1 MLNVNSD
8 IQSMR
13 SGASAATATSGI
25 NQPEVTSALDLQL
38 VKSTAPSA
46 SWTESTAL
54 PTPPAG
60 HSLVTPSVAEDVL
73 SKLFGGISGEVRS
86 RTEGTEPQRSTQNAS
101 SGYPYLSQVNNV
113 DPQAMMMMVTLLSL
127 DASAQKVASMKNS
140 NEIYTDGQNKALDN
154 KTLEFKKQL
163 EEQQKA
169 EEKAQKSK
177 ILGQVFGWLG
187 VAVTAIAAI
196 FNPAL
201 WAVVAVSATAMALQT
216 AVDVMGDKAPQALK
230 TAAQVFGG
238 VSIAASILTAGI
250 GGVSSLMSKVGDV
263 ANKVGD
269 VANKVGSNIVK
280 TVTKLADVFVE
291 NVVSKVAATAN
302 GFTTSARS
310 IGTTV
315 LNNDSAQYSIL
326 AQLSAYAVQNLTRQ
340 SENLG
345 ESAKVEL
352 DKAAA
357 ELRNQASYLQNASQL
372 ISDSAR
378 VNSRIVSG
386 RV

>member
-8 IQSMR
+8 IQSVM
-13 SGASAATATSGI
+13 SGVSAATTTSGI
-25 NQPEVTSALDLQL
+25 NQPGGSSALDLQL
-38 VKSTAPSA
+38 VKSAAPSA

-73 SKLFGGISGEVRS
+73 SKLFGGISGDVMS
-86 RTEGTEPQRSTQNAS
+86 RTSGTEPQSSTQS
-101 SGYPYLSQVNNV
+101 TTSVYPYLSQVNKV
-113 DPQAMMMMVTLLSL
+113 DPQTMMMMATLLSL

-140 NEIYTDGQNKALDN
+140 NEIYKDGQNQALEN

-177 ILGQVFGWLG
+177 IVGQVFGWLG
-187 VAVTAIAAI
+187 VAVTAVAAI
-196 FNPAL
+196 FNPVL
-201 WAVVAVSATAMALQT
+201 LAVVAVSATAMALQT

-230 TAAQVFGG
+230 TAAQAFGG
-238 VSIAASILTAGI
+238 LSLAAGILTAGI

-263 ANKVGD
+263 AG
-269 VANKVGSNIVK
+269 KVGSNIVK
-280 TVTKLADVFVE
+280 AVTTLADTLVE
-291 NVVSKVAATAN
+291 NVASKISAVAN
-302 GFTTSARS
+302 GLTTSSRS
-310 IGTTV
+310 IATTV
-315 LNNDSAQYSIL
+315 LNNDAAHHNL
-326 AQLSAYAVQNLTRQ
+326 LSQISSFVVENLTRQ
-340 SENLG
+340 SESLSQ
-345 ESAKVEL
+345 SAKAEL
-352 DKAAA
+352 DKAAL
-357 ELRNQASYLQNASQL
+357 EVQNQANYIQSASKL

>member
-13 SGASAATATSGI
+13 FGASAATATSGI

-263 ANKVGD
+263 ANKVG
-269 VANKVGSNIVK
+269 SNIVK

-386 RV
+386 RA

>member
-13 SGASAATATSGI
+13 SGASAATVTSGI

-60 HSLVTPSVAEDVL
+60 HSLVTPSAAEDVL

-177 ILGQVFGWLG
+177 IVGQVFGWLG

-250 GGVSSLMSKVGDV
+250 GGVSSLMS
-263 ANKVGD
+263 KVGD

>member
-8 IQSMR
+8 IQSVM
-13 SGASAATATSGI
+13 SGVSAATTTSGI
-25 NQPEVTSALDLQL
+25 NQPGGSSALDLQL
-38 VKSTAPSA
+38 VKSAAPSA

-73 SKLFGGISGEVRS
+73 SKLFGGISGDVMS
-86 RTEGTEPQRSTQNAS
+86 RTSGTEPQKSTT
-101 SGYPYLSQVNNV
+101 SGYPYLSQVNKV
-113 DPQAMMMMVTLLSL
+113 DPQTMMMMATLLSL

-140 NEIYTDGQNKALDN
+140 NEIYKDGQNQALEN

-177 ILGQVFGWLG
+177 IVGQVFGWLG
-187 VAVTAIAAI
+187 VAVTAVAAI

-230 TAAQVFGG
+230 TAAQAFGG
-238 VSIAASILTAGI
+238 LSLAAGILTAGI

-263 ANKVGD
+263 AG
-269 VANKVGSNIVK
+269 KVGSNIVK
-280 TVTKLADVFVE
+280 AVTTLADTLVE
-291 NVVSKVAATAN
+291 NVASKISAVAN
-302 GFTTSARS
+302 GLTTSSRS

-315 LNNDSAQYSIL
+315 LNNDAANHNL
-326 AQLSAYAVQNLTRQ
+326 LSQISSFVVENLTRQ
-340 SENLG
+340 SESLSQ
-345 ESAKVEL
+345 SAKAEL
-352 DKAAA
+352 DKAAL
-357 ELRNQASYLQNASQL
+357 EVQNQANYIQSASKL

>member
-250 GGVSSLMSKVGDV
+250 GGVSSLMSKVGDI
-263 ANKVGD
+263 
-269 VANKVGSNIVK
+269 ANKVGSNIVK

>member
-127 DASAQKVASMKNS
+127 DASAQKVACMKNS

-263 ANKVGD
+263 ANKVG
-269 VANKVGSNIVK
+269 SNIVK

>member
-263 ANKVGD
+263 ANKVG
-269 VANKVGSNIVK
+269 SNIVK

-326 AQLSAYAVQNLTRQ
+326 AQVSAYAVQNLTRQ

>member
-8 IQSMR
+8 IQSVM
-13 SGASAATATSGI
+13 SGVSAATTTSGI
-25 NQPEVTSALDLQL
+25 NQPGGSSALDLQL
-38 VKSTAPSA
+38 VKSAAPSA

-73 SKLFGGISGEVRS
+73 SKLFGGISGDVMS
-86 RTEGTEPQRSTQNAS
+86 RTSGTEPQSSTQS
-101 SGYPYLSQVNNV
+101 TTSGYPYLSQVNKV
-113 DPQAMMMMVTLLSL
+113 DPQTMMMMATLLSM

-140 NEIYTDGQNKALDN
+140 NEIYKDGQNQALEN

-177 ILGQVFGWLG
+177 IVGQVFGWLG
-187 VAVTAIAAI
+187 VAVTAVAAI

-230 TAAQVFGG
+230 TAAQAFGG
-238 VSIAASILTAGI
+238 LSLAAGILTAGI

-263 ANKVGD
+263 AG
-269 VANKVGSNIVK
+269 KVGSNIVK
-280 TVTKLADVFVE
+280 AVTTLADTLVE
-291 NVVSKVAATAN
+291 NVASKISAVAN
-302 GFTTSARS
+302 GLTTSSRS

-315 LNNDSAQYSIL
+315 LNNDAANHNL
-326 AQLSAYAVQNLTRQ
+326 LSQISSFVVENLTRQ
-340 SENLG
+340 SESLSQ
-345 ESAKVEL
+345 SAKAEL
-352 DKAAA
+352 DKAAL
-357 ELRNQASYLQNASQL
+357 EVQNQANYIQSASKL

>member
-60 HSLVTPSVAEDVL
+60 HSLVTPSAAEDVL

-177 ILGQVFGWLG
+177 IVGQVFGWLG

-250 GGVSSLMSKVGDV
+250 GGVSSLMS
-263 ANKVGD
+263 KVGD

-378 VNSRIVSG
+378 VNSRIV
-386 RV
+386 

>member
-1 MLNVNSD
+1 MLNVNND
-8 IQSMR
+8 IQSVR

-25 NQPEVTSALDLQL
+25 NQSEVTSALDLQL

-60 HSLVTPSVAEDVL
+60 HSLVTPSAAEDVL
-73 SKLFGGISGEVRS
+73 SKLFGGISGEVTS
-86 RTEGTEPQRSTQNAS
+86 RTEGTESQRSTQNAS
-101 SGYPYLSQVNNV
+101 IGYPYLSQVNNV

-140 NEIYTDGQNKALDN
+140 NEIYADGQNKALDN

-177 ILGQVFGWLG
+177 IVGQVFGWLG
-187 VAVTAIAAI
+187 VAATAIAAI

-201 WAVVAVSATAMALQT
+201 WAVVAISATAMALQT
-216 AVDVMGDKAPQALK
+216 AVDVMGDNAPQALK
-230 TAAQVFGG
+230 TAAQAFGG
-238 VSIAASILTAGI
+238 LSLAAGILTAGI
-250 GGVSSLMSKVGDV
+250 GGVSSLIS
-263 ANKVGD
+263 KVGD

-280 TVTKLADVFVE
+280 VVTTLADTFVE
-291 NVVSKVAATAN
+291 NVASKISAVAN
-302 GFTTSARS
+302 GLTTSSRS

-315 LNNDSAQYSIL
+315 LNNDAAHYNVLSQVSAF
-326 AQLSAYAVQNLTRQ
+326 AVENLTRQ
-340 SENLG
+340 SEYLSQ
-345 ESAKVEL
+345 SAK
-352 DKAAA
+352 A
-357 ELRNQASYLQNASQL
+357 ELEKATLELQNQANYIQSASQL
-372 ISDSAR
+372 MSDSAR

>member
-8 IQSMR
+8 IQSVM
-13 SGASAATATSGI
+13 SGVSAATTTSGI
-25 NQPEVTSALDLQL
+25 NQPEGASALDLQL
-38 VKSTAPSA
+38 VKSAAPSA

-73 SKLFGGISGEVRS
+73 SKLFGGISGDVMS
-86 RTEGTEPQRSTQNAS
+86 RTSGTEPQSSTQS
-101 SGYPYLSQVNNV
+101 TTSGYPYLSQVNNV
-113 DPQAMMMMVTLLSL
+113 DPQTMMMMATLLSL
-127 DASAQKVASMKNS
+127 DASAKKVESMKNS
-140 NEIYTDGQNKALDN
+140 NEIYKDGQNQALEN

-177 ILGQVFGWLG
+177 IVGQVFGWLG
-187 VAVTAIAAI
+187 VAVTAVAAI

-201 WAVVAVSATAMALQT
+201 WAVVAISAAAMALQT

-230 TAAQVFGG
+230 TAAQAFGG
-238 VSIAASILTAGI
+238 LSLAAGILTAGI

-263 ANKVGD
+263 AG
-269 VANKVGSNIVK
+269 KVGSNIVK
-280 TVTKLADVFVE
+280 AVTTLADTFVE
-291 NVVSKVAATAN
+291 NVASKISAVAN
-302 GFTTSARS
+302 GLTTSSRS

-315 LNNDSAQYSIL
+315 LNNDAANHNLLSQISAF
-326 AQLSAYAVQNLTRQ
+326 VVENLTRQ
-340 SENLG
+340 SESLSQ
-345 ESAKVEL
+345 SAK
-352 DKAAA
+352 A
-357 ELRNQASYLQNASQL
+357 ELEKATLELQNQASYIQSASKL

>member
-201 WAVVAVSATAMALQT
+201 LAVVAVSATAMALQT

-250 GGVSSLMSKVGDV
+250 GGVSSLMS
-263 ANKVGD
+263 KVGD

>member
-60 HSLVTPSVAEDVL
+60 HSLVTPSAAEDVL

-177 ILGQVFGWLG
+177 IVGQVFGWLG

-263 ANKVGD
+263 ANKVG
-269 VANKVGSNIVK
+269 SNIVK

-291 NVVSKVAATAN
+291 NIVSKVAATAN

>member
-8 IQSMR
+8 IQSVM
-13 SGASAATATSGI
+13 SGVSAATTTSGI
-25 NQPEVTSALDLQL
+25 NQPGGSSALDLQL
-38 VKSTAPSA
+38 VKSAAPSA

-73 SKLFGGISGEVRS
+73 SKLFGGISGDVMS
-86 RTEGTEPQRSTQNAS
+86 RTSGTEPQSSTQS
-101 SGYPYLSQVNNV
+101 TTSGYPYLSQVNKV
-113 DPQAMMMMVTLLSL
+113 DPQTMMMMATLLSL

-140 NEIYTDGQNKALDN
+140 NEIYKDGQNQALEN

-177 ILGQVFGWLG
+177 IVGQVFGWLG
-187 VAVTAIAAI
+187 VAVTAVAAI

-230 TAAQVFGG
+230 TAAQAFGG
-238 VSIAASILTAGI
+238 LSLAAGILTAGI

-263 ANKVGD
+263 AG
-269 VANKVGSNIVK
+269 KVGSNIVK
-280 TVTKLADVFVE
+280 AVTTLADTLVE
-291 NVVSKVAATAN
+291 NVASKISAVAN
-302 GFTTSARS
+302 GLTTSSRS

-315 LNNDSAQYSIL
+315 LNNDAANHNL
-326 AQLSAYAVQNLTRQ
+326 LSQISSFVVENLTRQ
-340 SENLG
+340 SESLSQ
-345 ESAKVEL
+345 SAKAEL
-352 DKAAA
+352 DKAAL
-357 ELRNQASYLQNASQL
+357 EVQNQANYIQSASKL

>member
-13 SGASAATATSGI
+13 FGASAATATSGI

-263 ANKVGD
+263 ANKVG
-269 VANKVGSNIVK
+269 SNIVK

-291 NVVSKVAATAN
+291 NIVSKVAATAN

>member
-60 HSLVTPSVAEDVL
+60 HSLVTPSAAEDVL
-73 SKLFGGISGEVRS
+73 SKLFGGISGEVRI

-177 ILGQVFGWLG
+177 IVGQVFGWLG

-250 GGVSSLMSKVGDV
+250 GGVSSLMS
-263 ANKVGD
+263 KVGD

>member
-8 IQSMR
+8 IQSVM
-13 SGASAATATSGI
+13 SGVSAATTTSGI
-25 NQPEVTSALDLQL
+25 NQPGGSSALDLQL
-38 VKSTAPSA
+38 VKSAAPSA

-73 SKLFGGISGEVRS
+73 SKLFGGISGDVMS
-86 RTEGTEPQRSTQNAS
+86 RTSGTEPQSSTQS
-101 SGYPYLSQVNNV
+101 TTSGYPYLSQVNKV
-113 DPQAMMMMVTLLSL
+113 DPQTMMMMATLLSL

-140 NEIYTDGQNKALDN
+140 NEIYKDGQNQALEN

-177 ILGQVFGWLG
+177 IVGQVFGWLG
-187 VAVTAIAAI
+187 VAVTAVAAF

-230 TAAQVFGG
+230 TAAQAFGG
-238 VSIAASILTAGI
+238 LSLAAGILTAGI

-263 ANKVGD
+263 AG
-269 VANKVGSNIVK
+269 KVGSNIVK
-280 TVTKLADVFVE
+280 AVTTLADTLVE
-291 NVVSKVAATAN
+291 NVASKISAVAN
-302 GFTTSARS
+302 GLTTSSRS

-315 LNNDSAQYSIL
+315 LNNDAANHNL
-326 AQLSAYAVQNLTRQ
+326 LSQISSFVVENLTRQ
-340 SENLG
+340 SESLSQ
-345 ESAKVEL
+345 SAKAEL
-352 DKAAA
+352 DKAAL
-357 ELRNQASYLQNASQL
+357 EVQNQANYIQSASKL

>member
-60 HSLVTPSVAEDVL
+60 HSLVTPSAAEDVL

-140 NEIYTDGQNKALDN
+140 NEIYMDGQNKALDN

-177 ILGQVFGWLG
+177 IVGQVFGWLG

-250 GGVSSLMSKVGDV
+250 GGVSSLMS
-263 ANKVGD
+263 KVGD

>member
-73 SKLFGGISGEVRS
+73 SKLFSGISGEVRS

-263 ANKVGD
+263 ANKVG
-269 VANKVGSNIVK
+269 SNIVK

>member
-8 IQSMR
+8 IQSVM
-13 SGASAATATSGI
+13 SGVSAATTTSGI
-25 NQPEVTSALDLQL
+25 NQPGGASALDLQL
-38 VKSTAPSA
+38 VKSAAPSA

-73 SKLFGGISGEVRS
+73 SKLFGGISGDVMS
-86 RTEGTEPQRSTQNAS
+86 RTSGTEPQSSTQS
-101 SGYPYLSQVNNV
+101 TTSGYPYLSQVNKV
-113 DPQAMMMMVTLLSL
+113 DPQTMMMMATLLSL

-140 NEIYTDGQNKALDN
+140 NEIYKDGQNQALEN

-177 ILGQVFGWLG
+177 IVGQVFGWLG
-187 VAVTAIAAI
+187 VAVTAVAAI
-196 FNPAL
+196 FNPTL

-230 TAAQVFGG
+230 TAAQAFGG
-238 VSIAASILTAGI
+238 LSLAAGILTAGI

-263 ANKVGD
+263 AG
-269 VANKVGSNIVK
+269 KVGSNIVK
-280 TVTKLADVFVE
+280 AVTTLADTLVE
-291 NVVSKVAATAN
+291 NVASKISAVAN
-302 GFTTSARS
+302 GLTTSSRS

-315 LNNDSAQYSIL
+315 LNNDAANHNL
-326 AQLSAYAVQNLTRQ
+326 LSQISSFVVENLTRQ
-340 SENLG
+340 SESLSQ
-345 ESAKVEL
+345 SAKAEL
-352 DKAAA
+352 DKAAL
-357 ELRNQASYLQNASQL
+357 EVQNQANYIQSASKL

>member
-8 IQSMR
+8 IQSVM
-13 SGASAATATSGI
+13 SGVSAATTTSGI
-25 NQPEVTSALDLQL
+25 NQPGGSSALDLQL
-38 VKSTAPSA
+38 VKSAAPSA

-54 PTPPAG
+54 PKPPTG

-73 SKLFGGISGEVRS
+73 SKLLGGISGDVMS
-86 RTEGTEPQRSTQNAS
+86 RTSGTEPQSSTQS
-101 SGYPYLSQVNNV
+101 TTSGYPYLSQVNKV
-113 DPQAMMMMVTLLSL
+113 DPQTMMMMATLLSL

-140 NEIYTDGQNKALDN
+140 NEIYKDGQNQALEN

-177 ILGQVFGWLG
+177 IVGQVFGWLG
-187 VAVTAIAAI
+187 VAVTAVAAI
-196 FNPAL
+196 FNPVL

-230 TAAQVFGG
+230 TAAQAFGG
-238 VSIAASILTAGI
+238 LSLAAGILTAGI

-263 ANKVGD
+263 AG
-269 VANKVGSNIVK
+269 KVGSNIVK
-280 TVTKLADVFVE
+280 AVTTLADTLVE
-291 NVVSKVAATAN
+291 NVASKISAVAN
-302 GFTTSARS
+302 GLTTSSRS

-315 LNNDSAQYSIL
+315 LNNDAANHNL
-326 AQLSAYAVQNLTRQ
+326 LSQISSFVVENLTRQ
-340 SENLG
+340 SESLSQ
-345 ESAKVEL
+345 SAKAEL
-352 DKAAA
+352 DKAAL
-357 ELRNQASYLQNASQL
+357 EVQNQANYIQSASKL

>member
-177 ILGQVFGWLG
+177 IVGQVFGWLG

-216 AVDVMGDKAPQALK
+216 TVDVMGDKAPQALK

-250 GGVSSLMSKVGDV
+250 GGVSSLMS
-263 ANKVGD
+263 KVGD

>member
-60 HSLVTPSVAEDVL
+60 HSLVTPSAAEDVL

-86 RTEGTEPQRSTQNAS
+86 RTEGIEPQRSTQNAS

-177 ILGQVFGWLG
+177 IVGQVFGWLG

-250 GGVSSLMSKVGDV
+250 GGVSSLMS
-263 ANKVGD
+263 KVGD

>member
-60 HSLVTPSVAEDVL
+60 HSLVTPSAAEDVL

-177 ILGQVFGWLG
+177 IVGQVFGWLG

-250 GGVSSLMSKVGDV
+250 GGVSSLMS
-263 ANKVGD
+263 KVGD

-386 RV
+386 R

>member
-60 HSLVTPSVAEDVL
+60 HSLVTPSAAEDVL

-86 RTEGTEPQRSTQNAS
+86 RTEGTEPQRSTHNAS

-177 ILGQVFGWLG
+177 IVGQVFGWLG

-250 GGVSSLMSKVGDV
+250 GGVSSLMS
-263 ANKVGD
+263 KVGD

>member
-263 ANKVGD
+263 ANKVG
-269 VANKVGSNIVK
+269 SNIVK

-352 DKAAA
+352 DKAAT

>member
-60 HSLVTPSVAEDVL
+60 HSLVTPSAAEDVL

-140 NEIYTDGQNKALDN
+140 NEIYTDGQNNALDN

-177 ILGQVFGWLG
+177 IVGQVFGWLG
-187 VAVTAIAAI
+187 VAVTAIAAM

-263 ANKVGD
+263 ANKVG
-269 VANKVGSNIVK
+269 SNIVK

-326 AQLSAYAVQNLTRQ
+326 AQLSAYSVQNLTRQ

>member
-8 IQSMR
+8 IQSVM
-13 SGASAATATSGI
+13 SGVSAATTTSGI
-25 NQPEVTSALDLQL
+25 NQPGGSSALDLQL
-38 VKSTAPSA
+38 VKSAAPSA

-54 PTPPAG
+54 PKPPAG
-60 HSLVTPSVAEDVL
+60 NSLVTPSVAEDVL
-73 SKLFGGISGEVRS
+73 SKLFGGISGDVMS
-86 RTEGTEPQRSTQNAS
+86 RTSGTEPQSSTQS
-101 SGYPYLSQVNNV
+101 TTSGYPYLSQVNKV
-113 DPQAMMMMVTLLSL
+113 DPQTMMMMATLLSL

-140 NEIYTDGQNKALDN
+140 NEIYKDGQNQALEN

-177 ILGQVFGWLG
+177 IVGQVFGWLG
-187 VAVTAIAAI
+187 VAVTAVAAI
-196 FNPAL
+196 FNPVL

-230 TAAQVFGG
+230 TAAQAFGG
-238 VSIAASILTAGI
+238 LSLAAGILTAGI

-263 ANKVGD
+263 AG
-269 VANKVGSNIVK
+269 KVGSNIVK
-280 TVTKLADVFVE
+280 AVTTLADTLVE
-291 NVVSKVAATAN
+291 NVASKISAVAN
-302 GFTTSARS
+302 GLTTSSRS

-315 LNNDSAQYSIL
+315 LNNDAANHNL
-326 AQLSAYAVQNLTRQ
+326 LSQISSFVVENLTRQ
-340 SENLG
+340 SESLSQ
-345 ESAKVEL
+345 SAKAEL
-352 DKAAA
+352 DKAAL
-357 ELRNQASYLQNASQL
+357 EVQNQANYIQSASKL